1 MPLSPSD
8 SCVLIVDD
16 RPDVRISARFVLED
30 NHYQVKEAETPFQAK
45 EVIEQDNI
53 HLILLDMN
61 YSRDTT
67 SGEEGLEFLT
77 WLNKA
82 NLNIPIVAMTAWSN
96 VELAVKAMQLGAGDF
111 LEKPWKNQRLMQIV
125 SQQIALSGLKK
136 ENQVLE
142 QRLESA
148 NKDAAQN
155 EDYEWRSP
163 CMIELMQQIDSVAPT
178 DVSIL
183 LTGDNGTGKSQL
195 AQFIHQRSAA
205 RNGPFIAVNMGAI
218 SETLFESEIFGHVK
232 GAFTDAKSNRI
243 GRFELAKDGT
253 LFLDEIANIPLS
265 QQAKLLRVLES
276 GEYEVLGSSKTQ
288 KTRTR
293 MISAT
298 NGNFEKLIAEE
309 LFREDLF
316 YRINTLEFRVPSLRE
331 RTLDIVPLAEHFVAL
346 YSKKY
351 NKVPKP
357 LSQEAADALLD
368 YSWPGNIR
376 ELSHLMERAV
386 LLCREDELSAANL
399 NIRSTQTLDALPMM
413 TLEEAEKKL
422 IKQALDRVNQHVP
435 KAATLLG
442 LTKSSLYR
450 RLEKYDDIQ
459 S

>member
-1 MPLSPSD
+1 MSLLPAD
-8 SCVLIVDD
+8 SCVLVVDD
-16 RPDVRISARFVLED
+16 RPDVRITARFVLED
-30 NHYQVKEAETPFQAK
+30 HQYQVQEAETPAQAK
-45 EVIEQDNI
+45 EMIESENI

-67 SGEEGLEFLT
+67 SGEEGLEFLA

-82 NLNIPIVAMTAWSN
+82 NLGIPVVAMTAWSN

-111 LEKPWKNQRLMQIV
+111 LEKPWKNQRFIQIV

-136 ENQVLE
+136 QNQVLE

-148 NKDAAQN
+148 NKDAAHN

-163 CMIELMQQIDSVAPT
+163 CMIELMQQVNSVAPT

-195 AQFIHQRSAA
+195 AQFIHERSMVKD
-205 RNGPFIAVNMGAI
+205 GPFIAVNMGAI
-218 SETLFESEIFGHVK
+218 SETLFESEMFGHVK
-232 GAFTDAKSNRI
+232 GAFTDAKANRI
-243 GRFELAKDGT
+243 GRFELSKNGT

-276 GEYEVLGSSKTQ
+276 GEYEALGSSKTQ
-288 KTRTR
+288 KTQIR

-331 RTLDIVPLAEHFVAL
+331 RTLDIVPLAEHFAAM

-351 NKVPKP
+351 NKTAKP
-357 LSQEAADALLD
+357 LSQEASDALLE

-386 LLCREDELSAANL
+386 LLCREDELSVANL
-399 NIRSTQTLDALPMM
+399 NIRSTPNTDALPMM

-422 IKQALDRVNQHVP
+422 IKQALDRVEQHIP

-459 S
+459 K